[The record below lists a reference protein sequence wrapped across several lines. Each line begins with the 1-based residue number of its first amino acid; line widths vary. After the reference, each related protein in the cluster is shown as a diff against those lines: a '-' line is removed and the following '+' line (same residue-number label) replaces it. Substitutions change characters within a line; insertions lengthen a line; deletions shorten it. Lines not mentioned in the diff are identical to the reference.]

1 MDLVI
6 GSTGA
11 TGIIYTVRIL
21 EKLKDIEGV
30 NTHLIIS
37 DWATANLSIET
48 PYDIDYLKSLAT
60 YTYDYHD
67 LSAKVSSGSF
77 LVDGM
82 IILPCSMKTL
92 SAISNGYSDN
102 LITRAADVTLK
113 EGRKLV
119 ICPRETPYTYD
130 YHDLS
135 AKVSSG
141 SFLVDGMIILPCSMK
156 TLSAI
161 SNGYSDN
168 LITRAADVTLKEG
181 RKLVICPRETPLSP
195 IHLENMLKLSRLG
208 VSIMPPMPG
217 FYSE

>member
-119 ICPRETPYTYD
+119 ICPRETP
-130 YHDLS
+130 
-135 AKVSSG
+135 
-141 SFLVDGMIILPCSMK
+141 
-156 TLSAI
+156 
-161 SNGYSDN
+161 
-168 LITRAADVTLKEG
+168 
-181 RKLVICPRETPLSP
+181 LSP

-217 FYSE
+217 FYSNPKTLDDIIDHHVMRVLDQFRINICNEKRWGGINHESK

>member
-82 IILPCSMKTL
+82 IILL
-92 SAISNGYSDN
+92 
-102 LITRAADVTLK
+102 
-113 EGRKLV
+113 
-119 ICPRETPYTYD
+119 
-130 YHDLS
+130 
-135 AKVSSG
+135 
-141 SFLVDGMIILPCSMK
+141 CSMK

-217 FYSE
+217 FYSNPKTLDDIIDHHVMRVLDQFRINICNEKRWGGTNHESR

>member
-21 EKLKDIEGV
+21 EKLKDIYGV

-60 YTYDYHD
+60 YTYDCHD
-67 LSAKVSSGSF
+67 LSAKV
-77 LVDGM
+77 
-82 IILPCSMKTL
+82 
-92 SAISNGYSDN
+92 A
-102 LITRAADVTLK
+102 
-113 EGRKLV
+113 
-119 ICPRETPYTYD
+119 
-130 YHDLS
+130 
-135 AKVSSG
+135 SG

-217 FYSE
+217 FYSNPKILDDIIDHHVMRVLDQFRINICNEKRWGGINHESR

>member
-119 ICPRETPYTYD
+119 ICPRETP
-130 YHDLS
+130 
-135 AKVSSG
+135 
-141 SFLVDGMIILPCSMK
+141 
-156 TLSAI
+156 
-161 SNGYSDN
+161 
-168 LITRAADVTLKEG
+168 
-181 RKLVICPRETPLSP
+181 LSP
-195 IHLENMLKLSRLG
+195 IHLENMLKLSRFG

-217 FYSE
+217 FYSNPKTLDDIIDHHVMRVLDQFRINICNEKRWGGINHESR

>member
-119 ICPRETPYTYD
+119 ICPRETP
-130 YHDLS
+130 
-135 AKVSSG
+135 
-141 SFLVDGMIILPCSMK
+141 
-156 TLSAI
+156 
-161 SNGYSDN
+161 
-168 LITRAADVTLKEG
+168 
-181 RKLVICPRETPLSP
+181 LSP
-195 IHLENMLKLSRLG
+195 IHLENMLKLSRLR

-217 FYSE
+217 FYSNPKTLDDIIDHHVMRVLDQFRINICNEKRWVGINHESR

>member
-37 DWATANLSIET
+37 DWAAANLSIET
-48 PYDIDYLKSLAT
+48 PYDINYLKSLAT

-67 LSAKVSSGSF
+67 LSAKV
-77 LVDGM
+77 
-82 IILPCSMKTL
+82 
-92 SAISNGYSDN
+92 A
-102 LITRAADVTLK
+102 
-113 EGRKLV
+113 
-119 ICPRETPYTYD
+119 
-130 YHDLS
+130 
-135 AKVSSG
+135 SG

-217 FYSE
+217 FYSNPKTLDDIIDHHVMRVLDQFRINICNEKRWGGINHESR

>member
-37 DWATANLSIET
+37 DLSTANLSIET

-60 YTYDYHD
+60 
-67 LSAKVSSGSF
+67 
-77 LVDGM
+77 
-82 IILPCSMKTL
+82 
-92 SAISNGYSDN
+92 
-102 LITRAADVTLK
+102 
-113 EGRKLV
+113 
-119 ICPRETPYTYD
+119 YTYD

-217 FYSE
+217 FYSNPKTLDDIIDHHVMRVLDQFRINICNEKRWGGINHESK

>member
-119 ICPRETPYTYD
+119 ICPRETP
-130 YHDLS
+130 
-135 AKVSSG
+135 
-141 SFLVDGMIILPCSMK
+141 
-156 TLSAI
+156 
-161 SNGYSDN
+161 
-168 LITRAADVTLKEG
+168 
-181 RKLVICPRETPLSP
+181 LSP
-195 IHLENMLKLSRLG
+195 IHLENMLKLSRLR

-217 FYSE
+217 FYSNPKTLDDIIDHHVMRVLDQFRINICNEKRWGGINHESR

>member
-21 EKLKDIEGV
+21 EKLKNIENI

-37 DWATANLSIET
+37 DWATTNLSIET
-48 PYDIDYLKSLAT
+48 PYDINYLKSLAT
-60 YTYDYHD
+60 YTYDY
-67 LSAKVSSGSF
+67 K
-77 LVDGM
+77 
-82 IILPCSMKTL
+82 
-92 SAISNGYSDN
+92 
-102 LITRAADVTLK
+102 
-113 EGRKLV
+113 
-119 ICPRETPYTYD
+119 
-130 YHDLS
+130 DLS

-217 FYSE
+217 FYSNPKTLDDIVDHHVMRVLDQFRINICNEKRWGGIDDENR

>member
-119 ICPRETPYTYD
+119 ICPRETP
-130 YHDLS
+130 
-135 AKVSSG
+135 
-141 SFLVDGMIILPCSMK
+141 
-156 TLSAI
+156 
-161 SNGYSDN
+161 
-168 LITRAADVTLKEG
+168 
-181 RKLVICPRETPLSP
+181 LSP

-217 FYSE
+217 FYSNPKTLDDIIDHHVMRVLDQFRINICNEKRWGGINHESR

>member
-30 NTHLIIS
+30 NAHLIIS

-119 ICPRETPYTYD
+119 ICPRETP
-130 YHDLS
+130 
-135 AKVSSG
+135 
-141 SFLVDGMIILPCSMK
+141 
-156 TLSAI
+156 
-161 SNGYSDN
+161 
-168 LITRAADVTLKEG
+168 
-181 RKLVICPRETPLSP
+181 LSP

-217 FYSE
+217 FYSNPKTLDDIIDHHVMRVLDQFRINICNEKRWGGINHESK